1 MVIKIQISLYAI
13 KLCKQRRASKIACF
27 LDLNEQDLE
36 TYD

>member
-1 MVIKIQISLYAI
+1 MVTKIQILLHAS
-13 KLCKQRRASKIACF
+13 KSCKQRRASKIACF